1 MFPSRNSGYIV
12 RKFARKYC
20 SEEWWWRR
28 IVFSAVTVSKA

>member
-28 IVFSAVTVSKA
+28 NRLFYGDSL